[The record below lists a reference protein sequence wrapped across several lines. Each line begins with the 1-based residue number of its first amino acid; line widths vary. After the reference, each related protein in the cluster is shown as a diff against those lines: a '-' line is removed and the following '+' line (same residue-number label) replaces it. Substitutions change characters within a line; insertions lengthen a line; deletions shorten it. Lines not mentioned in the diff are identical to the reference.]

1 MINLNAIFADST
13 QKTAEMQSKES
24 INVTEPVENKIEN
37 SIEEQKNIIKSNEYE
52 LSEEDFSFESSFVQS
67 VEEDGD
73 PDSFEEAAD
82 DSGGDDDFGDDD
94 FGDEG
99 GDDSFGDDIGGSD
112 DGGGDDSQTGGGN
125 GSAGGVDDLDL
136 NTGSSLNTFTQ
147 INQKIYIIDS
157 LNKLLNS
164 IQDTINRYNDIYTD
178 WSELNQLKSL
188 AEIVDEERNS
198 FMMQENPENL
208 IKLRL
213 YQEQYAKIVNRL
225 SVLIKQKAKNKKD

>member
-1 MINLNAIFADST
+1 MINLNAIFADSIE
-13 QKTAEMQSKES
+13 KTAEMQSKES
-24 INVTEPVENKIEN
+24 INVTESVENKIET
-37 SIEEQKNIIKSNEYE
+37 SIEEQKNINKSDEYE
-52 LSEEDFSFESSFVQS
+52 LSEEDFSFESTFEQS
-67 VEEDGD
+67 VEEDD
-73 PDSFEEAAD
+73 PDSFEDAAD
-82 DSGGDDDFGDDD
+82 DSGGDDDFGSDDD
-94 FGDEG
+94 FGDG
-99 GDDSFGDDIGGSD
+99 GDDSFGDDMGGSD
-112 DGGGDDSQTGGGN
+112 DGGGSDSQTGGGN